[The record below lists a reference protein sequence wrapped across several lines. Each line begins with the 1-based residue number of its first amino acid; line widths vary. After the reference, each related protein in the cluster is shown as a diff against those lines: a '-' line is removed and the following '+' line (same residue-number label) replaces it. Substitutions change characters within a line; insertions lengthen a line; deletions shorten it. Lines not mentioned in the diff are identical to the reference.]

1 MAGVTDLIFRKIC
14 KEMGADVM
22 VTEFVSA
29 EGIIQADKRTR
40 KYTEFGDEQRP
51 IGIQLFGANG
61 KRMAEAAHKIIDWKQ
76 PDFIDLNFGCPVKK
90 VVANNGGSSLLKDC
104 PLLAEVAG
112 TVARSVGGRVP
123 VTAKIRIG
131 WDASS
136 INAPQVCRM
145 LEDQGIQAIA
155 VHGRTRAQGYS
166 GEADWETIDACAR
179 AVDIPVIGNGDI
191 ANSNDALKRRQQTA
205 VSGLMIGRAAMHS
218 PWVFADIH
226 TALGQER
233 PNQAGAMQ
241 TASLA
246 GRWGLILRQVRLSIE
261 WGRYGNELQTL
272 RAMRSRLMAYSKGFP
287 SGKDLRLRFS
297 QVASLGELE
306 DIAAGHLEKFPEH

>member
-1 MAGVTDLIFRKIC
+1 
-14 KEMGADVM
+14 M

-29 EGIIQADKRTR
+29 EGVIQADRRTR

-90 VVANNGGSSLLKDC
+90 VVTSNGGSSLLKDC

-112 TVARSVGGRVP
+112 TVARSVGERVP

-136 INAPQVCRM
+136 INAPEVCRM
-145 LEDQGIQAIA
+145 LEDKGIQAIA

-179 AVDIPVIGNGDI
+179 AVDVPVIGNGDI
-191 ANSNDALKRRQQTA
+191 ANSDDALRHRRQTA
-205 VSGLMIGRAAMHS
+205 VSGLMIGRAAMRS

-226 TALGQER
+226 AALGQGR
-233 PNQAGAMQ
+233 PNQPPAAQ
-241 TASLA
+241 TASLT
-246 GRWGLILRQVRLSIE
+246 GRWNLILRQVRLSIE

-272 RAMRSRLMAYSKGFP
+272 RAMRSRLMAYSRGFP
-287 SGKDLRLRFS
+287 AGKGLRLQFS

-306 DIAAGHLEKFPEH
+306 GIAAAHLAQFCPGNPASYMFHHQ